1 MEERWEKWLPAPE
14 MPGKEFRFYSIDSQ
28 LCAFEQKKDMIK
40 VEVVCSKR
48 QACKHVQQ
56 IFFFQ
61 KFNPKMQ
68 SISAAEVETDEEG
81 IVQSL
86 TRIQLCDTP

>member
-48 QACKHVQQ
+48 QACKHVQ
-56 IFFFQ
+56 
-61 KFNPKMQ
+61 
-68 SISAAEVETDEEG
+68 
-81 IVQSL
+81 
-86 TRIQLCDTP
+86 